1 MFSIFFFSNLFH
13 LRSTDQNIYATI
25 VEAQGCRVN
34 SCKFGGT
41 CVLGTDGSETCQCRE
56 GFTGAQ
62 CEIGNK
68 LLDIFVLWSNLL
80 ETLDIF

>member
-1 MFSIFFFSNLFH
+1 MSLFLLVFFFFH
-13 LRSTDQNIYATI
+13 WLDLSSIDQIIYVTF

-62 CEIGNK
+62 CEIGN
-68 LLDIFVLWSNLL
+68 
-80 ETLDIF
+80 